1 LALLAGLG
9 NATQA
14 NCLEVKFDN
23 SRDSICVAL
32 EKNGS
37 RYYASLEKSNIPS
50 NTPLRCEIELPNG
63 RLENLGACDG
73 YFQYDSTRIEQ
84 VKRLIRLG
92 TRDFV
97 TVDAYFDFRN
107 GSWGSNNQG
116 GSSNNNVKISTNKSS
131 PTTNQWVNVT
141 VETDSSYRG
150 WVEFSVQYRAA
161 SSSSR
166 STVSSSTYF
175 TASSEFNNG
184 YKFTSSDKGEKT
196 FNSFIRFNKS
206 GYYRLYVKD
215 DNRNEDYVQFSVD
228 TSSSNYNDDIS
239 ISTNRPSPT
248 TNQWVNV
255 TVETDSS
262 YRGRVEFSLQYRSSS
277 SSSRSTVS
285 SSTYF
290 TASSEFN
297 NGYRFTSSDYGEKTF
312 NSFIRFNKSG
322 YYRLYVK
329 DDNRNEDYVQ
339 FDVDTSSSNN
349 NDDISISTNRPSPTT
364 NQWVN
369 VTVETDSSYR
379 GRIEFSL
386 QYRSSSSSS
395 RSTVSSSTYF
405 TASSEFSNGY
415 KFTSSD
421 KGEKTFSSFMRFN
434 KSGYYRLYVKDDN
447 RNENY
452 VQFNVGGTSNNN
464 EESNVKGFTVKELD
478 KVTKVHKIWRDVVS
492 ELRRGSNALKNDSY
506 WTRLSDNFYDNMGDV
521 INDRKNREF
530 SDYRDFLD
538 AFNVWFKYT
547 SRYA

>member
-1 LALLAGLG
+1 MALLAGLG

>member
-1 LALLAGLG
+1 M
-9 NATQA
+9 
-14 NCLEVKFDN
+14 D
-23 SRDSICVAL
+23 
-32 EKNGS
+32 EK
-37 RYYASLEKSNIPS
+37 
-50 NTPLRCEIELPNG
+50 
-63 RLENLGACDG
+63 
-73 YFQYDSTRIEQ
+73 
-84 VKRLIRLG
+84 
-92 TRDFV
+92 
-97 TVDAYFDFRN
+97 FDFRN
-107 GSWGSNNQG
+107 GTWQG
-116 GSSNNNVKISTNKSS
+116 GGSSSNNNYNDDISVTANRTSTTTNQWVNVTVETDSSYRGRVEFSLQYRSSNSSSWSTVSSSTYFTASSEFNNGYRFTSSDRGEKTFNSFIRFNRSGYYRLYIKDDNRNEDYVQFDVDTSSSNNNDDISISTNRTS
-131 PTTNQWVNVT
+131 PTANQWVNVT

-150 WVEFSVQYRAA
+150 WVEFSLQYRSS

-228 TSSSNYNDDIS
+228 TSSSNNNDDIS

-248 TNQWVNV
+248 TSQWVNV

-262 YRGRVEFSLQYRSSS
+262 YRGRVEFSLQYRSSTS
-277 SSSRSTVS
+277 SSWSTVS

-290 TASSEFN
+290 TANSEFN
-297 NGYRFTSSDYGEKTF
+297 
-312 NSFIRFNKSG
+312 
-322 YYRLYVK
+322 
-329 DDNRNEDYVQ
+329 
-339 FDVDTSSSNN
+339 
-349 NDDISISTNRPSPTT
+349 
-364 NQWVN
+364 
-369 VTVETDSSYR
+369 
-379 GRIEFSL
+379 
-386 QYRSSSSSS
+386 
-395 RSTVSSSTYF
+395 
-405 TASSEFSNGY
+405 NGY

-421 KGEKTFSSFMRFN
+421 KGEKTFNSFIRFN

-464 EESNVKGFTVKELD
+464 GESNVKGFTVKELD
-478 KVTKVHKIWRDVVS
+478 KVTKVHKIWRDVIT
-492 ELRRGSNALKNDSY
+492 ELKKGSKALKNDSY

-530 SDYRDFLD
+530 SNYRDFLD
-538 AFNVWFKYT
+538 AFNVRFKYT